1 MSATSALSS
10 RVIIIWAGLAMDV
23 AVAIINI
30 LYVFCCKIKNKFLF
44 CQENRNIFQKISFS
58 GLLLPL
64 SLYMAASPM
73 NTGLTLRE
81 GRFCPLP

>member
-1 MSATSALSS
+1 
-10 RVIIIWAGLAMDV
+10 VIIIWAGLAMDV

-58 GLLLPL
+58 HFTPPL
-64 SLYMAASPM
+64 SLCMAARPI
-73 NTGLTLRE
+73 NTGLKLRE
-81 GRFCPLP
+81 GYF